1 MERQLEPQGP
11 RTAKPTRQP
20 WPHQERRKHWRY
32 PCAGEALVRK
42 QGADVSLQGQ
52 LSDIS
57 LGGCYV
63 DMTYPLPP
71 ETGIELMLTV
81 DQRRVRATGRV
92 CASREGFGMGVSFT
106 DIDRAN
112 QAVLEDLVNWLAGS
126 LPQGPTQRA
135 PSPTTADAVDS
146 IESETVAASSNP
158 DTDDAMDAL
167 LGLLERK
174 GVINAEERAEVAKKR
189 EAHVSR

>member
-1 MERQLEPQGP
+1 MRQS
-11 RTAKPTRQP
+11 

-32 PCAGEALVRK
+32 PCAGQALVRE
-42 QGADVSLQGQ
+42 QGVDASMQGQ

-63 DMTYPLPP
+63 DMKHPLPS
-71 ETGIELMLTV
+71 ETGIDLMLTV
-81 DQRRVRATGRV
+81 DQRRVRARGRV

-106 DIDRAN
+106 DIDSAN
-112 QAVLEDLVNWLAGS
+112 QAVLEELVNWLAGS

-135 PSPTTADAVDS
+135 PSPITANGVDS
-146 IESETVAASSNP
+146 IESGTVAASSDA
-158 DTDDAMDAL
+158 DTVDALDAL